1 MNNAQS
7 AAGSDVVFSFVQSLA
22 AELSV
27 GRMELPSFPAV
38 AIRVR
43 RLLADRNTRLDQ
55 LVRVVGSEPA
65 LAARLLRIANS
76 ASLNVSGKPVTEVR
90 TAINRMGYDMVHIA
104 SMSFAMAQ
112 IRNNKKLLCVKRYLD
127 ELWERSILVAALAFV
142 LARTCT
148 KINPDEAM
156 LAGMMHGIGQMYV
169 LTRAADHPGLYD
181 NEGTLRHIV
190 KEWSAEI
197 GKAILENW
205 AFGEGMIQAIAN
217 QHDLERVEIEAADLS
232 DVIAIAIAILIR
244 THSTDLAHLHPEL
257 RGLPAVRRLGLSE
270 AKLHDVILEF
280 DAEVGALREALA

>member
-1 MNNAQS
+1 M
-7 AAGSDVVFSFVQSLA
+7 A

-27 GRMELPSFPAV
+27 GRMDLPSFPEI

-43 RLLADRNTRLDQ
+43 RLLADRNSSLDQ

-65 LAARLLRIANS
+65 LAARILRIANS
-76 ASLNVSGKPVTEVR
+76 AALNVSGKAITDVR

-104 SMSFAMAQ
+104 SMSFAMSQ
-112 IRNNKKLLCVKRYLD
+112 IRKNKKLLCVKRYLD

-156 LAGMMHGIGQMYV
+156 LTGMMHGIGQLYV

-190 KEWSAEI
+190 KDWSAEI

-205 AFGEGMIQAIAN
+205 NFSEEMAKAVGD
-217 QHDLERVEIEAADLS
+217 QHDCAREGITVADLS
-232 DVIAIAIAILIR
+232 DTIAIAVLLGSL
-244 THSTDLAHLHPEL
+244 STDFAEQQEALQ
-257 RGLPAVRRLGLSE
+257 GLPAARRLGLNES
-270 AKLHDVILEF
+270 KLHAVILEF
-280 DAEVGALREALA
+280 DAEVGALREALGQP